1 MLLSLNLKNRN
12 MKALKCEMCGSNDV
26 VKQDGL
32 YVCQNCATKYS
43 VEEARKMMVEGTVD
57 VKGTVTVDKSQ
68 DAKNL
73 VQLAKD
79 AIDSVN
85 GEEAYSYANR
95 ALETDPS
102 NADAWLIKMEAAGL
116 MATLGDLKVLDV
128 INAGK
133 KAIELSNK
141 EFEKEV
147 YVYYLTKCLNDLK
160 FCMTQLQDTQ
170 TIKELYEAN
179 CQLSPFSA
187 SEKTLQSDGIL
198 DMVLTQVDMVVKL
211 RTMVPDNYVS
221 NDEEITHLVGE
232 VAKQWVYYTNA
243 VNSRFNVYGMKI
255 NDETVAKY
263 RGILNDIKKGLPED
277 KQDVIGEENISNP
290 SSGPCYVATAVY
302 GSYDCPQVWTLRRYR
317 DYTLAETWFG
327 RAFIK
332 TYYAIS
338 PTLVKWFG
346 ETNWFKKMW
355 RNPLDK
361 IVASLQEKGVE
372 STPYQDKY

>member
-1 MLLSLNLKNRN
+1 
-12 MKALKCEMCGSNDV
+12 MKAIKCELCGSNEV
-26 VKQDGL
+26 IKQDGL
-32 YVCQNCATKYS
+32 YVCQHCGTKYT
-43 VEEARKMMVEGTVD
+43 VEEAKKLMIEGTVD

-102 NADAWLIKMEAAGL
+102 NADAWLIKMEAVGL

-141 EFEKEV
+141 EFEKDV

-255 NDETVAKY
+255 NDETIAKY
-263 RGILNDIKKGLPED
+263 REILNDIKKGLPEE

-302 GSYDCPQVWTLRRYR
+302 GSYNCPQVWTLRRFR
-317 DYTLAETWFG
+317 DNTLDTTWYG

-332 TYYAIS
+332 IYYAIS
-338 PTLVKWFG
+338 PSLVRWFG
-346 ETNWFKKMW
+346 NTSWFKDFW
-355 RNPLDK
+355 RKPLDK
-361 IVASLQEKGVE
+361 LVASLRNKGVE
-372 STPYQDKY
+372 DTPYIDKY

>member
-1 MLLSLNLKNRN
+1 
-12 MKALKCEMCGSNDV
+12 MKAIKCELCGSNEV
-26 VKQDGL
+26 IKQDGL
-32 YVCQNCATKYS
+32 YVCQHCGTKYT
-43 VEEARKMMVEGTVD
+43 VEEAKKLMIEGTVD

-102 NADAWLIKMEAAGL
+102 NADAWLIKMEAVGL

-141 EFEKEV
+141 EFEKGV

-211 RTMVPDNYVS
+211 RTMVPDIYVS

-255 NDETVAKY
+255 NDETIAKY
-263 RGILNDIKKGLPED
+263 RGILNDIKKGLPEE

-302 GSYDCPQVWTLRRYR
+302 GSYNCPQVWTLRRFR
-317 DYTLAETWFG
+317 DNTLDTTWYG

-332 TYYAIS
+332 IYYTIS
-338 PTLVKWFG
+338 PSLVRWFG
-346 ETNWFKKMW
+346 NTSWFKDFW
-355 RNPLDK
+355 RKPLDK
-361 IVASLQEKGVE
+361 LVASLRNKGVE
-372 STPYQDKY
+372 DTPYIDKY

>member
-1 MLLSLNLKNRN
+1 
-12 MKALKCEMCGSNDV
+12 MKAIKCELCGSNEV
-26 VKQDGL
+26 IKQDGL
-32 YVCQNCATKYS
+32 YVCQNCGTKYT
-43 VEEARKMMVEGTVD
+43 VEEAKKLMIEGTVD

-85 GEEAYSYANR
+85 GEEAYSYSNR

-102 NADAWLIKMEAAGL
+102 NADAWLIKMEAVGL

-255 NDETVAKY
+255 NDETIAKY
-263 RGILNDIKKGLPED
+263 RGILNDIKKGLPEE

-302 GSYDCPQVWTLRRYR
+302 GSYNCPQVWTLRRFR
-317 DYTLAETWFG
+317 DNTLDASWYG

-332 TYYAIS
+332 SYYAIS
-338 PTLVKWFG
+338 PTLVRWFG
-346 ETNWFKKMW
+346 DTSWFKSFW
-355 RNPLDK
+355 RKPLDK
-361 IVASLQEKGVE
+361 LVASLRNKGVE
-372 STPYQDKY
+372 DTPYIDKY

>member
-1 MLLSLNLKNRN
+1 

-32 YVCQNCATKYS
+32 YVCQNCGTKYT
-43 VEEARKMMVEGTVD
+43 VEEAKKLMIEGTVD

-68 DAKNL
+68 DTKNL

-85 GEEAYSYANR
+85 GEEAYSYSNR

-102 NADAWLIKMEAAGL
+102 NADAWLIKMEAVGL

-255 NDETVAKY
+255 NDETIAKY
-263 RGILNDIKKGLPED
+263 RGILNDIKKGLPEE

-302 GSYDCPQVWTLRRYR
+302 GSYNCPQVWTLRRFR
-317 DYTLAETWFG
+317 DNTLDTSWYG

-332 TYYAIS
+332 SYYAIS
-338 PTLVKWFG
+338 PTLVRWFG
-346 ETNWFKKMW
+346 ETSWFKDFW
-355 RNPLDK
+355 RKPLD
-361 IVASLQEKGVE
+361 ILVASLRNKGVE
-372 STPYQDKY
+372 DTPYIDKY

>member
-1 MLLSLNLKNRN
+1 

-32 YVCQNCATKYS
+32 YVCQNCGTKYT
-43 VEEARKMMVEGTVD
+43 VEEAKKLMIEGTVD

-68 DAKNL
+68 DTKNL

-85 GEEAYSYANR
+85 GEEAYSYSNR

-102 NADAWLIKMEAAGL
+102 NADAWLIKMEAVGL

-255 NDETVAKY
+255 NDETIAKY
-263 RGILNDIKKGLPED
+263 RGILNDIKKGLPEE

-302 GSYDCPQVWTLRRYR
+302 GSYNCPQVWTLRRFR
-317 DYTLAETWFG
+317 DNTLDASWYG

-332 TYYAIS
+332 SYYAIS
-338 PTLVKWFG
+338 PTLVRWFG
-346 ETNWFKKMW
+346 DTSWFKSFW
-355 RNPLDK
+355 RKPLDK
-361 IVASLQEKGVE
+361 LVASLRNKGVE
-372 STPYQDKY
+372 DTPYIDKY

>member
-1 MLLSLNLKNRN
+1 
-12 MKALKCEMCGSNDV
+12 MKAIKCELCGSNEV
-26 VKQDGL
+26 IKQDGL
-32 YVCQNCATKYS
+32 YVCQHCGTKYT
-43 VEEARKMMVEGTVD
+43 VEEAKKLMIEGTVD

-102 NADAWLIKMEAAGL
+102 NADAWLIKMEAVGL

-179 CQLSPFSA
+179 CQLTPFSA

-255 NDETVAKY
+255 NDETIAKY
-263 RGILNDIKKGLPED
+263 RGILNDIKKGLPEE

-302 GSYDCPQVWTLRRYR
+302 GSYNCPQVWTLRRFR
-317 DYTLAETWFG
+317 DNTLDTTWYG

-332 TYYAIS
+332 IYYAIS
-338 PTLVKWFG
+338 PSLVRWFG
-346 ETNWFKKMW
+346 NTSWFKDFW
-355 RNPLDK
+355 RKPLDK
-361 IVASLQEKGVE
+361 LVASLRNKGVE
-372 STPYQDKY
+372 DTPYIDKY

>member
-1 MLLSLNLKNRN
+1 
-12 MKALKCEMCGSNDV
+12 MKAIKCELCGSNEV
-26 VKQDGL
+26 IKQDGL
-32 YVCQNCATKYS
+32 YVCQHCGTKYT
-43 VEEARKMMVEGTVD
+43 VEEAKKLMIEGTVD

-102 NADAWLIKMEAAGL
+102 NADAWLIKMEAVGL

-141 EFEKEV
+141 GFEKEV

-255 NDETVAKY
+255 NDETIAKY
-263 RGILNDIKKGLPED
+263 RGILNDIKKGLPEE
-277 KQDVIGEENISNP
+277 KQNVIGEENISNP

-302 GSYDCPQVWTLRRYR
+302 GSYNCPQVWTLRRFR
-317 DYTLAETWFG
+317 DNTLDATWYG

-332 TYYAIS
+332 SYYAIS
-338 PTLVKWFG
+338 PTLVRWFG
-346 ETNWFKKMW
+346 ETSWFKRLW
-355 RNPLDK
+355 RKPLDK
-361 IVASLQEKGVE
+361 LVASLRNKGVE
-372 STPYQDKY
+372 DTPYTDKY

>member
-1 MLLSLNLKNRN
+1 

-32 YVCQNCATKYS
+32 YVCQNCGTKYT
-43 VEEARKMMVEGTVD
+43 VEEAKKLMIEGTVD

-68 DAKNL
+68 DTKNL

-85 GEEAYSYANR
+85 GEEAYSYSNR

-102 NADAWLIKMEAAGL
+102 NADAWLIKMEAVGL

-128 INAGK
+128 IYAGK

-255 NDETVAKY
+255 NDETIAKY
-263 RGILNDIKKGLPED
+263 RGILNDIKKGLPEE

-302 GSYDCPQVWTLRRYR
+302 GSYNCPQVWTLRRFR
-317 DYTLAETWFG
+317 DNTLDASWYG

-332 TYYAIS
+332 SYYAIS
-338 PTLVKWFG
+338 PTLVRWFG
-346 ETNWFKKMW
+346 DTSWFKSFW
-355 RNPLDK
+355 RKPLDK
-361 IVASLQEKGVE
+361 LVASLRNKGVE
-372 STPYQDKY
+372 DTPYIDKY

>member
-1 MLLSLNLKNRN
+1 
-12 MKALKCEMCGSNDV
+12 MKAIKCELCGSNEV
-26 VKQDGL
+26 IKQDGL
-32 YVCQNCATKYS
+32 YVCQHCGTKYT
-43 VEEARKMMVEGTVD
+43 VEEAKKLMIEGTVD

-102 NADAWLIKMEAAGL
+102 NADAWLIKMEAVGL
-116 MATLGDLKVLDV
+116 MAKLGDLKVLDV

-255 NDETVAKY
+255 NDETIAKY
-263 RGILNDIKKGLPED
+263 RGILNDIKKGLPEE

-302 GSYDCPQVWTLRRYR
+302 GSYNCPQVWTLRRFR
-317 DYTLAETWFG
+317 DNTLDTTWYG

-332 TYYAIS
+332 IYYAIS
-338 PTLVKWFG
+338 PSLVRWFG
-346 ETNWFKKMW
+346 NTSWFKDFW
-355 RNPLDK
+355 RKPLDK
-361 IVASLQEKGVE
+361 LVASLRNMGVE
-372 STPYQDKY
+372 DTPYIDKY

>member
-1 MLLSLNLKNRN
+1 
-12 MKALKCEMCGSNDV
+12 MKAIKCELCGSNEV
-26 VKQDGL
+26 IKQDGL
-32 YVCQNCATKYS
+32 YVCQHCGTKYT
-43 VEEARKMMVEGTVD
+43 VEEAKKLMIEGTVD

-102 NADAWLIKMEAAGL
+102 NADAWLIKMEAVGL

-255 NDETVAKY
+255 NDETIAKY
-263 RGILNDIKKGLPED
+263 RGILNDIKKGLPEE

-302 GSYDCPQVWTLRRYR
+302 GSYNCPQVWTLRRFR
-317 DYTLAETWFG
+317 DNTLDTTWYG

-332 TYYAIS
+332 IYYAIS
-338 PTLVKWFG
+338 PSLVRWFG
-346 ETNWFKKMW
+346 NTSWFKDFW
-355 RNPLDK
+355 RKPLDK
-361 IVASLQEKGVE
+361 LVASLRNKGVE
-372 STPYQDKY
+372 DTPYIDKY

>member
-1 MLLSLNLKNRN
+1 
-12 MKALKCEMCGSNDV
+12 MKALQCEMCGS
-26 VKQDGL
+26 QDLIKDGGVF
-32 YVCQNCATKYS
+32 VCQSCGTKYS
-43 VEEARKMMVEGTVD
+43 VEEAKKMMVEGTVD
-57 VKGTVTVDKSQ
+57 VKGTVKVDKSQ

-102 NADAWLIKMEAAGL
+102 NADAWFVKMKAAGL
-116 MATLGDLKVLDV
+116 IATLGDLKVLDV

-141 EFEKEV
+141 ELEKEV
-147 YVYYLTKCLNDLK
+147 YVYYLTKCLNDLQ

-170 TIKELYEAN
+170 TMKELYEAN

-187 SEKTLQSDGIL
+187 TEKTLQCDSVLG
-198 DMVLTQVDMVVKL
+198 MVLTQVDIVVKL
-211 RTMVPDNYVS
+211 RAMVPDSYVS
-221 NDEEITHLVGE
+221 SDGDITHLVGE

-243 VNSRFNVYGMKI
+243 VNSRFNVYGTSI

-263 RGILNDIKKGLPED
+263 REILSDIKKGLPEE
-277 KQDVIGEENISNP
+277 KQNVIGEEAISNP

-302 GSYDCPQVWTLRRYR
+302 GSYDCPEVWTLRRFR
-317 DYTLAETWFG
+317 DNILDATWYG
-327 RAFIK
+327 KSFIK

-338 PTLVKWFG
+338 PTLVKWYG
-346 ETNWFKKMW
+346 NTSWFKYLW
-355 RNPLDK
+355 RKPLDK
-361 IVASLQEKGVE
+361 LVKSLNCRGVKN
-372 STPYQDKY
+372 TPYIDKVYQ

>member
-1 MLLSLNLKNRN
+1 

-32 YVCQNCATKYS
+32 YVCQNCGTKYT
-43 VEEARKMMVEGTVD
+43 VEEAKKLMIEGTVD

-85 GEEAYSYANR
+85 GEEAYSYSNR

-102 NADAWLIKMEAAGL
+102 NADAWLIKMEAVGL

-179 CQLSPFSA
+179 FQLSPFSA

-255 NDETVAKY
+255 NDETIAKY
-263 RGILNDIKKGLPED
+263 RGILNDIKKGLPEE

-302 GSYDCPQVWTLRRYR
+302 GSYNCPQVWTLRRFR
-317 DYTLAETWFG
+317 DNTLDASWYG

-332 TYYAIS
+332 SYYAIS
-338 PTLVKWFG
+338 PTLVRWFG
-346 ETNWFKKMW
+346 DTSWFKSFW
-355 RNPLDK
+355 RKPLDK
-361 IVASLQEKGVE
+361 LVASLRNKGVE
-372 STPYQDKY
+372 DTPYIDKY

>member
-1 MLLSLNLKNRN
+1 
-12 MKALKCEMCGSNDV
+12 MKALTCEMCGSTNLI
-26 VKQDGL
+26 KKDGVF
-32 YVCQNCATKYS
+32 VCQSCGTQYS
-43 VEEARKMMVEGTVD
+43 VEEAKKMMVEGTVD

-79 AIDSVN
+79 AIDSAN

-102 NADAWLIKMEAAGL
+102 NADAWLIKMEAVGL

-133 KAIELSNK
+133 KAIELSDK
-141 EFEKEV
+141 KFEKEV

-211 RTMVPDNYVS
+211 RSMVPDNYVS

-255 NDETVAKY
+255 NDETIAKY
-263 RGILNDIKKGLPED
+263 RGILNDIKKGLPEE

-332 TYYAIS
+332 TYYAVS
-338 PTLVKWFG
+338 PTMVKWFG
-346 ETNWFKKMW
+346 KTSWFKSIGRKF
-355 RNPLDK
+355 LDK
-361 IVASLQEKGVE
+361 KVKKLNEDGVAD
-372 STPYQDKY
+372 TRYYDKQW